1 MRLDTAAFNCPE
13 KECTATIP
21 GTEKSNLDS
30 EAVDQ
35 PEIKPDNPYFFKKK
49 TVDTLFPNMIQAYP
63 TIYNV
68 LADFM
73 HVH

>member
-35 PEIKPDNPYFFKKK
+35 PEIKPDNPYFFKKDSGK
-49 TVDTLFPNMIQAYP
+49 IISQYDSGISYH
-63 TIYNV
+63 I
-68 LADFM
+68 
-73 HVH
+73 